1 VGFFIAQW
9 VFIRMEKNINED
21 IVKIKK
27 MMGLKEQESEESYPV
42 KSVIIQYLNNLNPAD
57 VVSVKDTIEY
67 VKRLCE
73 QYVPQDAQIPVAD
86 IKNIFADVINYKKP
100 TSSNKLISPQ
110 ERPEMDYETNKFN
123 DEYED
128 LF

>member
-1 VGFFIAQW
+1 MG
-9 VFIRMEKNINED
+9 KNINED

-27 MMGLKEQESEESYPV
+27 MMGLKEQEDEESYPV

-57 VVSVKDTIEY
+57 AVSVKDTIKY
-67 VKRLCE
+67 VIRLCE
-73 QYVPQDAQIPVAD
+73 QYVPQDVQIPVAD
-86 IKNIFADVINYKKP
+86 IKNIYMDVINYKKP

-110 ERPEMDYETNKFN
+110 ERPEMDYETNKYN

>member
-1 VGFFIAQW
+1 MGFFIAQW

>member
-1 VGFFIAQW
+1 MG
-9 VFIRMEKNINED
+9 KNINED

-42 KSVIIQYLNNLNPAD
+42 KSVIIQYLNNVNPVDA
-57 VVSVKDTIEY
+57 VNVKDTIEY

-73 QYVPQDAQIPVAD
+73 QYVPQDAQIPVSD
-86 IKNIFADVINYKKP
+86 IKNIYMDVINYKKP
-100 TSSNKLISPQ
+100 TSSNKLNTSQ
-110 ERPEMDYETNKFN
+110 EKPEIDYESNKYN
-123 DEYED
+123 DSYED